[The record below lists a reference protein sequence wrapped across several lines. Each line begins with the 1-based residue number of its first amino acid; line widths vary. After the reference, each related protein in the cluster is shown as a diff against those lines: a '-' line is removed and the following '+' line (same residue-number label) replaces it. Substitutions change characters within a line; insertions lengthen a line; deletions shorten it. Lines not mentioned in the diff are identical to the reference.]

1 LSCVCADFSRDGVSV
16 ESKSCSQTDAKW
28 ICAKIVP
35 RRKVSLSATGV
46 KKLLY
51 RHRQGLI
58 RNIIV

>member
-1 LSCVCADFSRDGVSV
+1 LNCVSTDFSRDGVSV

-35 RRKVSLSATGV
+35 RRKVSLSASGV

-51 RHRQGLI
+51 RARQVLI
-58 RNIIV
+58 RNILV